1 HVQRRRQR
9 SERRPVSSAVDRD
22 LAALVRGFR
31 GRRCL
36 VVGDVMLD
44 VFERGRA
51 ARLAPDAPAP
61 VVTGVRTTSSPGGAA
76 NVAAN
81 LAALGAEVTLLSI
94 VGDDVPGAEL
104 LEKLDEAGIRTGDV
118 LRVPGRAT
126 AVKKRLVA
134 DDATLARVDSGDTIP
149 LESEENFADRAADLA
164 ANAEIV
170 VVSDYSGGVVTQ
182 WVADALGNGYVVLDS
197 KNPLRLRWRN
207 LAAATPNHLEAQRA
221 LDLCVEADPRR
232 VDAGALGETLRRKIG
247 AHALVVTLAEQGVVV
262 ADGDGVAHLRGRR
275 VANPDV
281 NGAGDTF
288 LAAFALALGG
298 GAPPRTAARLGVEA
312 ATLAVARPG
321 TVPVGMREL
330 LQRLPAEEA
339 DGGAHPKGTLEKDLA
354 RVRRSGGK
362 VVFTNGCFDL
372 LHRGHLF
379 LLREARKLGEV
390 LIVGVNSDASARRV
404 KGPGRPVT
412 PEEDRVE
419 LLEALPCVDHVVVF
433 DGDTPEALIRRVKPD
448 LHVKGGDH
456 AGNRL
461 VEESVVKE
469 FGGEVVVLPLLPGR
483 STSATI
489 EHIRSS
495 SVAPEADT
503 DRATKPAAGVRP

>member
-1 HVQRRRQR
+1 MN
-9 SERRPVSSAVDRD
+9 STVDWAENRD
-22 LAALVRGFR
+22 LAALVRDFR
-31 GRRCL
+31 GRQCL

-61 VVTGVRTTSSPGGAA
+61 VVTDVRTESSPGGAA

-81 LAALGAEVTLLSI
+81 LGALGAEVSLLSV
-94 VGDDVPGAEL
+94 VGDDAAGAEL
-104 LEKLDEAGIRTGDV
+104 LEGLAGTGVRTGDV
-118 LRVPGRAT
+118 VRHPDRAT
-126 AVKKRLVA
+126 VVKKRLVA
-134 DDATLARVDSGDTIP
+134 DGATLARVDSGDTAP
-149 LESEENFADRAADLA
+149 LGDTAQEGFARRVATLA
-164 ANAEIV
+164 GSAEVV
-170 VVSDYSGGVVTQ
+170 VVSDYSGGIVTQ
-182 WVADALGNGYVVLDS
+182 KVADTLGTAGHGCVVLDS
-197 KNPLRLRWRN
+197 KNLLRLRWREGS
-207 LAAATPNHLEAQRA
+207 LAATTPNHLEAQKA
-221 LDLCVEADPRR
+221 LGLPIEADPGQ
-232 VDAGALGETLRRKIG
+232 VDGGAVGEVLRREIG
-247 AHALVVTLAEQGVVV
+247 ARALAVTLAEE
-262 ADGDGVAHLRGRR
+262 GVAVAEQAGVTRLEGRR

-288 LAAFALALGG
+288 LAAFALSLGV
-298 GAPPRTAARLGVEA
+298 GAPPRVAARLGVEA

-321 TVPVGMREL
+321 TAPVGTREL
-330 LQRLPAEEA
+330 LQRLPAKGILDGETKESLEE
-339 DGGAHPKGTLEKDLA
+339 DLA

-372 LHRGHLF
+372 LHPGHLS
-379 LLREARKLGEV
+379 LLREARKLGDV
-390 LIVGVNSDASARRV
+390 LVVGVNSDASARRV

-433 DGDTPEALIRRVKPD
+433 EGNTPEAVIRRVKPD

-461 VEESVVKE
+461 IEESVVKE

-483 STSATI
+483 SASATI
-489 EHIRSS
+489 DHIRSGGS
-495 SVAPEADT
+495 TGELNANGVANSTIEI
-503 DRATKPAAGVRP
+503 RP